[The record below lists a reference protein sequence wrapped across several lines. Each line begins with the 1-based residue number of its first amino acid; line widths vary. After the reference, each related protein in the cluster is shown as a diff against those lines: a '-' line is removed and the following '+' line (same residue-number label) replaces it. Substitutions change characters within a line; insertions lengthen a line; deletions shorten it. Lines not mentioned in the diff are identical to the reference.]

1 MMQASQMTL
10 MKAMRPAAGSGS
22 GVMGRSVSIKRG
34 SSNIKDD
41 VSVSIG
47 GVTTALTANSSL
59 TRAKSSSQLPFDAS
73 ELLDPLPP
81 PGGTPPGTAGR
92 SHSGRASNSHEM
104 LRRGSSRLSLT
115 NPRDS
120 RD

>member
-1 MMQASQMTL
+1 MQASQMTL

-41 VSVSIG
+41 NSVSIG
-47 GVTTALTANSSL
+47 GLTTTALTANSSL

-81 PGGTPPGTAGR
+81 PGGTPPTSTGR
-92 SHSGRASNSHEM
+92 SHSGRASHEV